1 MIENV
6 DISKL
11 SAFYDFTAP
20 GTVTV
25 TVSYGYS
32 SISYDVTVTEPEEG
46 EEVIRNNELHTS
58 IVDFIIYSENS
69 ESTELDINSDGR
81 IDAADV
87 LLNIN

>member
-1 MIENV
+1 MMNLEG
-6 DISKL
+6 K
-11 SAFYDFTAP
+11 
-20 GTVTV
+20 
-25 TVSYGYS
+25 
-32 SISYDVTVTEPEEG
+32 TVTEPEEG

-69 ESTELDINSDGR
+69 GSTELDINRDGR